1 MIAHL
6 RIWADRLIGLSAN
19 LGALGLIVEVGVIL
33 VDVIGRSFGV
43 PLYGSQDLI
52 SMSMVVLVFGAMAL
66 CDRQR
71 GHIAVDLFEP
81 RFPAALNRAID
92 ILAALLGAVVFAFIA
107 YAIID
112 SAKLSVMLNLSTNL
126 LRLPKAWFQ
135 WGLAGFSIITALGM
149 TLRAVELCLPG
160 GRPPFNKGDGLMSAE
175 ALGFSGIVALLIL
188 LVLRVPVA
196 FAMFLVGF
204 LGIWALN
211 GWNGAMG
218 LLSSETFTLASSSE
232 LVVVPLF
239 ILMGNIA
246 STTGMSRQLYN
257 AAYAV
262 IGHIRG
268 GLASATLL
276 GCGGFAALSGSSVA
290 SALTM
295 GKVSLS
301 EMDRYGYDP
310 RLSTGVVAAGGTLGI
325 LIPPSTGFVIFAIL
339 TEQSIGRL
347 FLAGVFPGLLLLAIF
362 VITVSIICWFR
373 PEAGPPGLRRSLSEK
388 LTAVTGAL
396 PILLVIAS
404 TIGGIY
410 GGLFSPVEAAGV
422 GAAFVIIYGIVT
434 RSLSLSA
441 FWQAAR
447 ASVVTT
453 ATVMLILIAAHM
465 VNPFLALSHVPTYV
479 GEALIA
485 LDIPVLGTL
494 VLMLLVY
501 LVLGCFLEGFAM
513 LVLTLPIFFP
523 VVLQMGIDPI
533 WFGVLVVLT
542 LEMGLISPPV
552 GINVFIVKS
561 VAPKVALADIF
572 RGVLPFWLAMLVT
585 LGILIAFPQISLL
598 LPNTMF
604 N

>member
-1 MIAHL
+1 
-6 RIWADRLIGLSAN
+6 
-19 LGALGLIVEVGVIL
+19 
-33 VDVIGRSFGV
+33 
-43 PLYGSQDLI
+43 
-52 SMSMVVLVFGAMAL
+52 
-66 CDRQR
+66 
-71 GHIAVDLFEP
+71 
-81 RFPAALNRAID
+81 
-92 ILAALLGAVVFAFIA
+92 
-107 YAIID
+107 
-112 SAKLSVMLNLSTNL
+112 
-126 LRLPKAWFQ
+126 
-135 WGLAGFSIITALGM
+135 
-149 TLRAVELCLPG
+149 
-160 GRPPFNKGDGLMSAE
+160 MSAE

-211 GWNGAMG
+211 GWNAAMG

>member
-1 MIAHL
+1 MSVEA
-6 RIWADRLIGLSAN
+6 IGFT
-19 LGALGLIVEVGVIL
+19 GLIV
-33 VDVIGRSFGV
+33 
-43 PLYGSQDLI
+43 
-52 SMSMVVLVFGAMAL
+52 
-66 CDRQR
+66 
-71 GHIAVDLFEP
+71 
-81 RFPAALNRAID
+81 
-92 ILAALLGAVVFAFIA
+92 LL
-107 YAIID
+107 
-112 SAKLSVMLNLSTNL
+112 
-126 LRLPKAWFQ
+126 
-135 WGLAGFSIITALGM
+135 
-149 TLRAVELCLPG
+149 
-160 GRPPFNKGDGLMSAE
+160 
-175 ALGFSGIVALLIL
+175 ALLI
-188 LVLRVPVA
+188 LRVPVA

-204 LGIWALN
+204 IGIWIVS
-211 GWNGAMG
+211 GWNAAMG

-239 ILMGNIA
+239 ILMGNVA
-246 STTGMSRQLYN
+246 TATGMSRQLYN
-257 AAYAV
+257 AAYAIV
-262 IGHIRG
+262 GHVRG
-268 GLASATLL
+268 GLASATVI

-301 EMDRYGYDP
+301 EMDRFNYDP

-347 FLAGVFPGLLLLAIF
+347 FLAGVLPGILLLALF
-362 VITVSIICWFR
+362 VVTVTLICWIR
-373 PEAGPPGLRRSLSEK
+373 PKAGPPGPRATISEK
-388 LTAVTGAL
+388 LSALLGAL
-396 PILLVIAS
+396 PILLVIIV

-422 GAAFVIIYGIVT
+422 GAGFVILYGVIT
-434 RSLSLSA
+434 RKLSFSA

-447 ASVVTT
+447 DSVVTT

-465 VNPFLALSHVPTYV
+465 INPFLALSHVPAYV
-479 GEALIA
+479 GEVLVT
-485 LDIPVLGTL
+485 LDIPILGTL
-494 VLMLLVY
+494 ILMLLMY
-501 LVLGCFLEGFAM
+501 MILGCFLEGFAM

-523 VVLQMGIDPI
+523 VVLQLGIDPI

-561 VAPKVALADIF
+561 VAPNVALSDIF
-572 RGVLPFWLAMLVT
+572 RGVIPFWIAMLVT
-585 LGILIAFPQISLL
+585 LAILITFPQISLF

>member
-1 MIAHL
+1 
-6 RIWADRLIGLSAN
+6 
-19 LGALGLIVEVGVIL
+19 
-33 VDVIGRSFGV
+33 
-43 PLYGSQDLI
+43 
-52 SMSMVVLVFGAMAL
+52 
-66 CDRQR
+66 
-71 GHIAVDLFEP
+71 
-81 RFPAALNRAID
+81 
-92 ILAALLGAVVFAFIA
+92 
-107 YAIID
+107 
-112 SAKLSVMLNLSTNL
+112 
-126 LRLPKAWFQ
+126 
-135 WGLAGFSIITALGM
+135 
-149 TLRAVELCLPG
+149 
-160 GRPPFNKGDGLMSAE
+160 MSAE
-175 ALGFSGIVALLIL
+175 ALGFGGIVALLIL

-196 FAMFLVGF
+196 LAMFLVGF

-533 WFGVLVVLT
+533 WFGVLVVLS